1 MLAAL
6 VALVALVVFVILVV
20 FVAFLGDF
28 SVNSCAMDFFIAFNL
43 I

>member
-6 VALVALVVFVILVV
+6 VVLVALVVFVILVV

-28 SVNSCAMDFFIAFNL
+28 SVNSCAMDFFKKSSP
-43 I
+43 